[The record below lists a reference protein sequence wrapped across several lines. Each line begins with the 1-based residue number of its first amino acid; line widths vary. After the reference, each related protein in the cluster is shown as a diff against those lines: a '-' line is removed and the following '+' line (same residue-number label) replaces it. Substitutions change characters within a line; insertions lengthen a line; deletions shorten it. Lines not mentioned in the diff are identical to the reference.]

1 MHRSKY
7 QDTDLLATIVTDHW
21 RGFINKKSSER
32 VMEDTLRTN
41 ILTDDQ
47 LMFYVLYDKCQYKIS
62 ISLVNDTD
70 SADKWQVYYQITL
83 SDNTK
88 ESIAFAIDSILD
100 YAKEVMLCKVTE
112 NDSIR
117 KD

>member
-1 MHRSKY
+1 MHRPKY

-32 VMEDTLRTN
+32 VMEDTLRTD
-41 ILTDDQ
+41 ILADDQ
-47 LMFYVLYDKCQYKIS
+47 LMFYVLYDKCQSKIS

-70 SADKWQVYYQITL
+70 STDKWQVYYQITL

-88 ESIAFAIDSILD
+88 ESVAFAIDSIFD
-100 YAKEVMLCKVTE
+100 YAKEVMSCKVTE
-112 NDSIR
+112 NIEIR